1 MEQTIDRRERIGIV
15 ADDLT
20 SAADGAAAFL
30 ARGYAPLVCRQEHL
44 ATRELLVSIDTGSRM
59 LDAAAA
65 EKATGRT
72 IAALARRTTLYKTI
86 DSTLRGH
93 IRSEIAAAFRA
104 SGRKYLVIAPAF
116 PAAGRTTVGGIQ
128 LLDGVPVANTT
139 YGSDPMHPADTSAI
153 RGLIEPGLGRVA
165 VVPADLAEA
174 GIAGHIAGAPVVILD
189 ATSQATLNRRVAAL
203 APRGSTLWV
212 GSPGMA
218 EALATIVPS
227 APATHTPQENKLARV
242 LVLVGSA
249 NPVSHEQ
256 CDRLASAGIPVT
268 GRSAEID
275 IEASVACLRA
285 PQGRSA
291 DPSTVLTTLINEAL
305 TTLSRQ
311 RYDAVI
317 ATGGE
322 TMNALMERLS
332 IRSFTLLREIEPGFP
347 LGRAQF
353 PSGRVLLLAM
363 KAGGFGSAETLR
375 HAADTIL
382 GIGKDHS

>member
-1 MEQTIDRRERIGIV
+1 MEQTIDRRERIGVV

-30 ARGYAPLVCRQEHL
+30 ARGYAPLICRQEHP

-59 LDAAAA
+59 LDEAAAGQ
-65 EKATGRT
+65 ATGRAV
-72 IAALARRTTLYKTI
+72 AALAKRNTLYKTI

-104 SGRKYLVIAPAF
+104 SGRKHLVIAPAF
-116 PAAGRTTVGGIQ
+116 PAAGRTTISGIQ
-128 LLDGVPVANTT
+128 LLDGMPVAETA
-139 YGSDPMHPADTSAI
+139 YGRDPVHPAGTSTI
-153 RGLIEPGLGRVA
+153 KDLIEPGLGRV
-165 VVPADLAEA
+165 VIVPADLAEVEI
-174 GIAGHIAGAPVVILD
+174 GRHIADAPVVILD
-189 ATSQATLNRRVAAL
+189 ATSQQMLNRRVATL

-227 APATHTPQENKLARV
+227 APATRTFQANAVARI

-249 NPVSHEQ
+249 NPISHEQ
-256 CDRLASAGIPVT
+256 CDRLAAT
-268 GRSAEID
+268 GAAIADRSAEID
-275 IEASVACLRA
+275 TEASVACLRA
-285 PQGRSA
+285 PQDRSD
-291 DPSTVLTTLINEAL
+291 DPSAVLTTLIDEAL
-305 TTLSRQ
+305 MTLSRQ
-311 RYDAVI
+311 HYDAVI

-375 HAADTIL
+375 NAADTIL
-382 GIGKDHS
+382 DIGRKHS

>member
-20 SAADGAAAFL
+20 SAADGAVAFL
-30 ARGYAPLVCRQEHL
+30 ARGYAPLVCRQEHP

-59 LDAAAA
+59 LDEAAAVQ
-65 EKATGRT
+65 ATGRAV
-72 IAALARRTTLYKTI
+72 AALVRRTTLYKTI

-104 SGRKYLVIAPAF
+104 SGRRHLVIAPAF
-116 PAAGRTTVGGIQ
+116 PAAGRMTVGGIQ
-128 LLDGVPVANTT
+128 LLDGVPVADTA
-139 YGSDPMHPADTSAI
+139 YGRDPIHPAGTSAI
-153 RGLIEPGLGRVA
+153 RDLIEPGLGRV
-165 VVPADLAEA
+165 VIVPADLAEA
-174 GIAGHIAGAPVVILD
+174 EIGRRIAEAPVVILD
-189 ATSQATLNRRVAAL
+189 ATSQAMLNRRVAAL
-203 APRGSTLWV
+203 ALRGSTLWV

-218 EALATIVPS
+218 EALAAIVPS
-227 APATHTPQENKLARV
+227 APATHTPQANALARV

-249 NPVSHEQ
+249 NPVSHKQ
-256 CDRLASAGIPVT
+256 CNRLAAAGTSVAC
-268 GRSAEID
+268 RSAEVD
-275 IEASVACLRA
+275 TEASIACLRA
-285 PQGRSA
+285 PQDRSA
-291 DPSTVLTTLINEAL
+291 DPATVLTTLIDEAL

-322 TMNALMERLS
+322 TMDALMERLS

-375 HAADTIL
+375 HAADIIL
-382 GIGKDHS
+382 DIGRDHS

>member
-30 ARGYAPLVCRQEHL
+30 ARGYTPLVCRQEHP
-44 ATRELLVSIDTGSRM
+44 ATRELLVSIDTGSRV

-65 EKATGRT
+65 GKVTGWAV
-72 IAALARRTTLYKTI
+72 AALAKRTMLYKTI
-86 DSTLRGH
+86 DLTLRGH

-104 SGRKYLVIAPAF
+104 SGRKHLVIAPAF

-128 LLDGVPVANTT
+128 LLGGVPVSDTA
-139 YGSDPMHPADTSAI
+139 YGRDPVHPAGTSSI
-153 RGLIEPGLGRVA
+153 SDLIEPGLGRVVIA
-165 VVPADLAEA
+165 PADLGEGA
-174 GIAGHIAGAPVVILD
+174 IAGHIADAPVVILD
-189 ATSQATLNRRVAAL
+189 ATSQAMLNCRVAAL

-227 APATHTPQENKLARV
+227 VPTTHTFQANTLARV

-249 NPVSHEQ
+249 NPASHEQ
-256 CDRLASAGIPVT
+256 CDRLAAAGISVAE
-268 GRSAEID
+268 RSAEID
-275 IEASVACLRA
+275 TRASVACLRA
-285 PQGRSA
+285 PQDRSA
-291 DPSTVLTTLINEAL
+291 DPATVLTTLIDEAL

-322 TMNALMERLS
+322 TMDALMERLS

-347 LGRAQF
+347 LGRAKF

-363 KAGGFGSAETLR
+363 KAGGFGSADTLR
-375 HAADTIL
+375 HAAGTIL
-382 GIGKDHS
+382 DIGRMHS

>member
-30 ARGYAPLVCRQEHL
+30 ARGYAPLICRQEHP

-59 LDAAAA
+59 LDEAAAGQ
-65 EKATGRT
+65 ATGRAV
-72 IAALARRTTLYKTI
+72 AALAKRTTLYKTI

-104 SGRKYLVIAPAF
+104 SGRKHLVIAPAF
-116 PAAGRTTVGGIQ
+116 PAAGRTTISGIQ
-128 LLDGVPVANTT
+128 LLDGMPVAETA
-139 YGSDPMHPADTSAI
+139 YGRDPVHPAGTSAI
-153 RGLIEPGLGRVA
+153 RDLIEPELGRIVI
-165 VVPADLAEA
+165 VPADLAEA
-174 GIAGHIAGAPVVILD
+174 EIGRHIADAPVVILD
-189 ATSQATLNRRVAAL
+189 ATSQTTLNRRVATL

-218 EALATIVPS
+218 AALATIVPS
-227 APATHTPQENKLARV
+227 APATHTPQANALARV

-256 CDRLASAGIPVT
+256 CGRLAAT
-268 GRSAEID
+268 GVAIADRSVEID
-275 IEASVACLRA
+275 TEASVACLRA
-285 PQGRSA
+285 PQNRSS
-291 DPSTVLTTLINEAL
+291 DPATVLTTLIDEAL

-363 KAGGFGSAETLR
+363 KAGGFGSAETLCN
-375 HAADTIL
+375 AADTIL
-382 GIGKDHS
+382 DIGRKHS

>member
-20 SAADGAAAFL
+20 SAADGASAFL
-30 ARGYAPLVCRQEHL
+30 ARGYAPLICRQEHP

-59 LDAAAA
+59 LDEAAAGQ
-65 EKATGRT
+65 ATGRAV
-72 IAALARRTTLYKTI
+72 AALAKRTTLYKTI

-104 SGRKYLVIAPAF
+104 SGRKHLVIAPAF
-116 PAAGRTTVGGIQ
+116 PAAGRTTISGIQ
-128 LLDGVPVANTT
+128 LLDGMPVAETA
-139 YGSDPMHPADTSAI
+139 YGRDPVHPAGTSTI
-153 RGLIEPGLGRVA
+153 KDLIEPGLGRV
-165 VVPADLAEA
+165 VIVPADLAEVEIGRHVA
-174 GIAGHIAGAPVVILD
+174 DAPVVILD
-189 ATSQATLNRRVAAL
+189 ATSQAMLNRRVAAL

-227 APATHTPQENKLARV
+227 TPATHTPQANALARV

-256 CDRLASAGIPVT
+256 CDRLAAT
-268 GRSAEID
+268 GVAIADRSAEID
-275 IEASVACLRA
+275 TEASVACLRA
-285 PQGRSA
+285 PQNRSS
-291 DPSTVLTTLINEAL
+291 DPATVLTTLIDEAM

-347 LGRAQF
+347 LGRALF

-363 KAGGFGSAETLR
+363 KAGGFGSVETLR
-375 HAADTIL
+375 HAADTVL
-382 GIGKDHS
+382 DIGRKHS